1 MTDTQDK
8 PWKISQEDFDRLL
21 SPQICLGGPWYFVE
35 TFDWTNLHNTPFWFM
50 DVLFVAYQNS
60 LAPKLVN
67 PELTYQDQMIWLDP
81 NEDKYMFVLSGW
93 LDPEKDDLNW
103 SRHVLKSLV
112 ELIFRD
118 LDKPVQCHVV
128 IWNENEFGY
137 NDE

>member
-1 MTDTQDK
+1 
-8 PWKISQEDFDRLL
+8 
-21 SPQICLGGPWYFVE
+21 
-35 TFDWTNLHNTPFWFM
+35 M

-81 NEDKYMFVLSGW
+81 NEDKYMIVLSGW

-103 SRHVLKSLV
+103 SRHMLKSLV
-112 ELIFRD
+112 ELTFQG

-128 IWNENEFGY
+128 IWNENEFGD